1 MFIPIAFFIIAAN
14 VGYCFHLP
22 STRYILNVNK
32 MIEDID
38 SSSESNDTTNRK
50 ITIRQYS
57 KIPPRFSPPKKIQW
71 FPFGNYN
78 APEMLD
84 GSLAGD
90 VGFDPLGYSSSKK
103 TLYWMREAEVK
114 HARLAMLAAV
124 GWPLSELLHKNIAE
138 LFQMDSI
145 LASGD
150 RAPSIINGGL
160 SSVYASGVLAMSV
173 IIAGY
178 LEGKAMNSGEVFWNS
193 EKPDGYIPGSYEF
206 DPLNLY
212 EKRGNDKKAM
222 ETAEIKNGRL
232 AMIAVTMYVI
242 LEAITGRPVVELTP
256 FLF

>member
-1 MFIPIAFFIIAAN
+1 MFIPIVVFIIAAN
-14 VGYCFHLP
+14 VGYGFYLP
-22 STRYILNVNK
+22 STRYILNVNQ
-32 MIEDID
+32 MVDD
-38 SSSESNDTTNRK
+38 SESSEKKERLE
-50 ITIRQYS
+50 I
-57 KIPPRFSPPKKIQW
+57 IPPRYSDTKSPPRKIQW

-90 VGFDPLGYSSSKK
+90 VGFDPLRYSSSKK

-160 SSVYASGVLAMSV
+160 SSVYPSGVLAIS
-173 IIAGY
+173 ILIAGY
-178 LEGKAMNSGEVFWNS
+178 LEGKAMNSGVVFWNS
-193 EKPDGYIPGSYEF
+193 EKPEGYIPGSYGF
-206 DPLNLY
+206 DPLDLY
-212 EKRGNDKKAM
+212 TKRGNDKKAM

-232 AMIAVTMYVI
+232 AMIAVTVYVI
-242 LEAITGRPVVELTP
+242 LEAITGHPVVELTP